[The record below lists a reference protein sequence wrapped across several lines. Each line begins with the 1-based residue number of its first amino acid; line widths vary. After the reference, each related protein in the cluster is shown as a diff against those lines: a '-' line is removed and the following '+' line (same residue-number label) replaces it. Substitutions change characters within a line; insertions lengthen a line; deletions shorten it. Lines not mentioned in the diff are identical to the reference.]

1 MTMGSGF
8 WDWCWLLLCF
18 FSVLMLSGFLNYLP
32 ERQKT
37 ANIKCEKNHFQEGFS
52 FFNQIRKL
60 FYHLDPDP
68 ATQINTDPVWIG
80 IRTLV
85 NRPFECKQT
94 ANKHKANSNQS
105 CVSAGIILCRIG
117 QTNPC
122 FALGPISSVGDPN
135 PDPLAR
141 GADPAPDPSLFS

>member
-8 WDWCWLLLCF
+8 WGWLSFML
-18 FSVLMLSGFLNYLP
+18 FSVSMLSGFLNYLP

-85 NRPFECKQT
+85 NRPFEGKQT
-94 ANKHKANSNQS
+94 STKLTQTKA
-105 CVSAGIILCRIG
+105 V
-117 QTNPC
+117 
-122 FALGPISSVGDPN
+122 
-135 PDPLAR
+135 
-141 GADPAPDPSLFS
+141 